1 MNQLLT
7 VKKRGFLMKNK
18 TEKTQKISTQ
28 LSIVLIPMI
37 AAFIIFLGVIIFAR
51 AKTIIIENAQAD
63 LHNDSRANAN
73 DISAFIGNI
82 NGYFDG
88 AADIIENTK
97 FESEEEFLRSGE
109 ILMSKFPEAEN
120 GAYFGMSDKSYLD
133 PSGWVPDAGYDPTS
147 RDWYTEGVNNTVM
160 TPGEAYLDMDTGTM
174 IVSISRKITL
184 WDGRTGVMA
193 ADVFLG
199 KVAESVSEYTPGGT
213 GKAVLFD
220 GDMILASAQTE
231 YNGTKASEH
240 GNDKFINELAK
251 GVTAGYSDIRTIK
264 GNDSKDYYVSF
275 DKVNGTNWT
284 MVSYVPKA
292 DVLKSLEILQQITII
307 LVVVM
312 LAVSTAVIMLLI
324 NKRITK
330 PVTNLTDTIVK
341 ISQGDFTVEVPEGGK
356 NEIGV
361 MNNRMHEYVERM
373 RVTLG
378 EMKNETVKLSDEAM
392 NSKNAS
398 QSLNE
403 QADSQSQSME
413 QIRDSMEGVASSVT
427 EIAVN
432 ATELATAVSEVT
444 EDGDAASE
452 IMTNLINKAKKGQED
467 MNSVQ
472 NSMGDISES
481 MEEMSAVVNTVD
493 DAAQK
498 ISSIIEMINSIS
510 SQTNLLSLNAS
521 IEAARAGEA
530 GKGFAVVATEIGNLA
545 NESANATTEIGAI
558 IDDITAQIK
567 NLSEKSEE
575 SVNKIRQ
582 SNEEVKSTGDTF
594 AEIFKALD
602 EAGVAV
608 GDMIKKM
615 DKVNDIATN
624 MAAIAEE
631 QSASTQEVSATVE
644 TAASSAQDVAQE
656 SLGVDTSAQTVAESA
671 EKIGDF
677 VNSFTI

>member
-1 MNQLLT
+1 
-7 VKKRGFLMKNK
+7 MKNK

-147 RDWYTEGVNNTVM
+147 RDWYTDGVNNTEM

>member
-1 MNQLLT
+1 
-7 VKKRGFLMKNK
+7 MKNK

-97 FESEEEFLRSGE
+97 FESEEEFLRSGK

-120 GAYFGMSDKSYLD
+120 GAYFGMIDKSYLD

-147 RDWYTEGVNNTVM
+147 RDWYTDGVNNTVM

>member
-1 MNQLLT
+1 
-7 VKKRGFLMKNK
+7 MKNK

-147 RDWYTEGVNNTVM
+147 RDWYTEGVNNTEM

-251 GVTAGYSDIRTIK
+251 GVTA
-264 GNDSKDYYVSF
+264 
-275 DKVNGTNWT
+275 
-284 MVSYVPKA
+284 
-292 DVLKSLEILQQITII
+292 
-307 LVVVM
+307 
-312 LAVSTAVIMLLI
+312 
-324 NKRITK
+324 
-330 PVTNLTDTIVK
+330 
-341 ISQGDFTVEVPEGGK
+341 
-356 NEIGV
+356 
-361 MNNRMHEYVERM
+361 
-373 RVTLG
+373 
-378 EMKNETVKLSDEAM
+378 
-392 NSKNAS
+392 
-398 QSLNE
+398 
-403 QADSQSQSME
+403 
-413 QIRDSMEGVASSVT
+413 
-427 EIAVN
+427 
-432 ATELATAVSEVT
+432 
-444 EDGDAASE
+444 
-452 IMTNLINKAKKGQED
+452 
-467 MNSVQ
+467 
-472 NSMGDISES
+472 
-481 MEEMSAVVNTVD
+481 
-493 DAAQK
+493 
-498 ISSIIEMINSIS
+498 
-510 SQTNLLSLNAS
+510 
-521 IEAARAGEA
+521 
-530 GKGFAVVATEIGNLA
+530 
-545 NESANATTEIGAI
+545 
-558 IDDITAQIK
+558 
-567 NLSEKSEE
+567 
-575 SVNKIRQ
+575 
-582 SNEEVKSTGDTF
+582 
-594 AEIFKALD
+594 
-602 EAGVAV
+602 
-608 GDMIKKM
+608 
-615 DKVNDIATN
+615 
-624 MAAIAEE
+624 
-631 QSASTQEVSATVE
+631 
-644 TAASSAQDVAQE
+644 
-656 SLGVDTSAQTVAESA
+656 
-671 EKIGDF
+671 
-677 VNSFTI
+677 

>member
-1 MNQLLT
+1 
-7 VKKRGFLMKNK
+7 MKNK

-147 RDWYTEGVNNTVM
+147 RDWYTEGVNNTEM

-264 GNDSKDYYVSF
+264 GNDSKEYYVSF
-275 DKVNGTNWT
+275 DKVEGTSWT

>member
-1 MNQLLT
+1 MN
-7 VKKRGFLMKNK
+7 NK
-18 TEKTQKISTQ
+18 TEKTRKISTQ

-147 RDWYTEGVNNTVM
+147 RDWYTDGVNNTEM

>member
-1 MNQLLT
+1 
-7 VKKRGFLMKNK
+7 MKNK

-147 RDWYTEGVNNTVM
+147 RDWYTEGVNNTEM

>member
-1 MNQLLT
+1 MN
-7 VKKRGFLMKNK
+7 NK
-18 TEKTQKISTQ
+18 TEKTRKISTQ

-147 RDWYTEGVNNTVM
+147 RDWYTDGVNNTEM

-481 MEEMSAVVNTVD
+481 MEGMSAVVNTVD

>member
-1 MNQLLT
+1 MN
-7 VKKRGFLMKNK
+7 NK

-109 ILMSKFPEAEN
+109 ILMSKYPEAEN

-147 RDWYTEGVNNTVM
+147 RDWYTEGVNNTEM

>member
-1 MNQLLT
+1 
-7 VKKRGFLMKNK
+7 MKNK

-97 FESEEEFLRSGE
+97 FESEEEFLKSGE
-109 ILMSKFPEAEN
+109 ILMSKYPEAEN

-147 RDWYTEGVNNTVM
+147 RDWYTDGVNNTVM

-199 KVAESVSEYTPGGT
+199 KVAESVLKYTPGGT

-240 GNDKFINELAK
+240 ANDKFINELAK
-251 GVTAGYSDIRTIK
+251 GVTSGYSDIRTIK
-264 GNDSKDYYVSF
+264 GNDSKEYYVSF
-275 DKVNGTNWT
+275 DAVDGTTWT

-292 DVLKSLEILQQITII
+292 DVLRALDILQQITII

-312 LAVSTAVIMLLI
+312 LAVSTAIIMILI
-324 NKRITK
+324 NRRITK
-330 PVTNLTDTIVK
+330 PVTKLTDTIVK
-341 ISQGDFTVEVPEGGK
+341 ISKGDFTVSVPEGGN

-373 RVTLG
+373 RTTLG
-378 EMKNETVKLSDEAM
+378 EMKTETMKLSDEAL

-472 NSMGDISES
+472 TSMGDISES
-481 MEEMSAVVNTVD
+481 MEEMSSVVTTVD

-575 SVNKIRQ
+575 SVTTIRQ
-582 SNEEVKSTGDTF
+582 SNEEVKATGDTF

-656 SLGVDTSAQTVAESA
+656 SLGVDTSAQTVADSA

>member
-1 MNQLLT
+1 
-7 VKKRGFLMKNK
+7 MKNK

-677 VNSFTI
+677 VKSFTI